1 MKMSSV
7 RIWRCLMITHTST
20 GEFTETAEEIAT
32 KATEVACI
40 VVAAVATAWA
50 SFRSTSVHASP
61 S

>member
-1 MKMSSV
+1 
-7 RIWRCLMITHTST
+7 MITHTST

-32 KATEVACI
+32 KATEAACT